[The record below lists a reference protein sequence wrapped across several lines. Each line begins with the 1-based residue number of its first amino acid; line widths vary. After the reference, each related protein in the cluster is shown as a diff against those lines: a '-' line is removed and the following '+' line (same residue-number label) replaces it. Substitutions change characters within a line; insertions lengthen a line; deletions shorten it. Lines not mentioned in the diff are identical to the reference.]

1 VDFAARQPVDLRGLV
16 FVNRMPGTCPAHAFT
31 TRHETPGLV
40 RPRKSGGRPTA
51 AGTKPSRQGFKL
63 ELGSVPMIIS
73 GPRAAMLALPTL
85 ILPIGFALAQGEVGA
100 GSGAVVAP
108 SGTAV
113 VGIPPGTAA
122 GGGAASPPITGQ
134 SAPPAPTALQ
144 GIAEQAPGSTVG
156 LSRPA
161 ADGSTK
167 IIPARPCSAAAHETD
182 GTTTCVGIPH

>member
-1 VDFAARQPVDLRGLV
+1 M
-16 FVNRMPGTCPAHAFT
+16 FVNRILGPCAAHRFLNT
-31 TRHETPGLV
+31 GHRKPRLV
-40 RPRKSGGRPTA
+40 RLRKIQSRPTT

-73 GPRAAMLALPTL
+73 GPRAAMLALPIL
-85 ILPIGFALAQGEVGA
+85 ILPIGFALAQGGVGA

-113 VGIPPGTAA
+113 VGTPPGTALE
-122 GGGAASPPITGQ
+122 GGAASPPITGQ
-134 SAPPAPTALQ
+134 SAPTAVQ